1 MHFYYS
7 TCVSIDGR
15 GVLLRGFSGSG
26 KSDLAIRLINN
37 GAELVADDQ
46 VVFKKVGDNIW
57 ASPPPNIG
65 GIIELRGIGL
75 LRCDFVSRVQVALV
89 VDLVSPMRVQRLPK
103 SAVCEILGV
112 EFPLIELA
120 PFESSAPTKLSMACQ
135 AITKQG
141 KLGLIEDIF

>member
-26 KSDLAIRLINN
+26 KSDLAIRLIND

-46 VVFKKVGDNIW
+46 VVFKKIGDNIW
-57 ASPPPNIG
+57 ASPPPNIE

-89 VDLVSPMRVQRLPK
+89 VDLVSPIRIQRLPK

-120 PFESSAPTKLSMACQ
+120 PFESSAPTKLSMACR
-135 AITKQG
+135 AIAKQR